1 MRELCVWVG
10 VRHIRWS
17 AEMGMGVP
25 FEPGGTRRGLCGTL
39 SSASPW
45 RAEVDLFSF
54 SIMTLNVE

>member
-25 FEPGGTRRGLCGTL
+25 FEPGGTRRGLVRNAVIGI
-39 SSASPW
+39 SVAGRS
-45 RAEVDLFSF
+45 
-54 SIMTLNVE
+54 